1 MKKIFASLAIVTILF
16 GCGNNSDDKKQG
28 DKKEDVKKE
37 TVTDITQDPDYQKG
51 LALVAN
57 SDCLTCHKVD
67 EVITGP
73 TYRDVANKYAGM
85 PDTIVAH
92 LARNVINGSRGV
104 WGDAYMTPHAGL
116 SQQDAEQMV
125 KYILL
130 LKNK

>member
-1 MKKIFASLAIVTILF
+1 MKKTITSLVMVVILF
-16 GCGNNSDDKKQG
+16 SCGNNSEKKDA
-28 DKKEDVKKE
+28 DKKEDKNGT
-37 TVTDITQDPDYQKG
+37 TVTDISQNPDYQKG
-51 LALVAN
+51 LALIAN

-67 EVITGP
+67 DVITGP
-73 TYRDVANKYAGM
+73 TYRDVANKYGGM

-92 LARNVINGSRGV
+92 LARNIINGSRGV
-104 WGDAYMTPHAGL
+104 WGEAYMTPHAGL